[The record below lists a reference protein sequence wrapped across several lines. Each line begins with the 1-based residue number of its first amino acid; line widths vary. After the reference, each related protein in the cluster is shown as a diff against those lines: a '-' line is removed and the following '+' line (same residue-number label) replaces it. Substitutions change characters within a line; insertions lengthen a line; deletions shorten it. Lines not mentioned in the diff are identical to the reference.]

1 MLWAMKTKGTTYPAP
16 KPQAVELKEYA
27 GGSFGDAADKG
38 MLRTQVYLTQAEH
51 RFLQQEASRRG
62 EPMSAFLRRII
73 DDKMTIP
80 ADAWANNPMLEPT
93 PDDSVEGPEDG
104 ALNHDHY
111 AYGAPKKYK
120 KVRGK
125 WVMKAE
131 DEP

>member
-1 MLWAMKTKGTTYPAP
+1 MKAKSTTYPP
-16 KPQAVELKEYA
+16 SEPQAQQVKEYA
-27 GGSFGDAADKG
+27 GGGFGEVADKG
-38 MLRTQVYLTQAEH
+38 MLRTQVYLTHAEH
-51 RFLQQEASRRG
+51 QFLQREAVRRG

-73 DDKMTIP
+73 DEKMAIP
-80 ADAWANNPMLEPT
+80 ADAWTNNPMLEPT
-93 PDDSVEGPEDG
+93 PDDEFEGPEDG
-104 ALNHDHY
+104 SLNHDHY